1 MLRVAACSYEGSLFG
16 WDINHSST
24 SIDGERKEVA
34 VEVDKK
40 EDSEVSQFYLIS
52 SSNAFVISIS
62 YLSCYKES

>member
-40 EDSEVSQFYLIS
+40 EDSEVSQFYFISYFKCFRNFHLIS
-52 SSNAFVISIS
+52 VM
-62 YLSCYKES
+62 L